1 MVEFSTTTKRERE
14 RQQRAQDREAS
25 VVGKSHANGVTHR
38 QSVQLCVV
46 AFTRD
51 KRRRAQRNG
60 VCANA
65 FAIVG
70 GCCVYAGQKN
80 PHKWLVVGGES
91 VAQRV
96 DLGKSESWL
105 VFVSFPA
112 FWATKWSKLIE
123 ENELVSSSQMVPL
136 EHLLLC

>member
-1 MVEFSTTTKRERE
+1 MGFV
-14 RQQRAQDREAS
+14 QM
-25 VVGKSHANGVTHR
+25 HL
-38 QSVQLCVV
+38 QSSAVV
-46 AFTRD
+46 A
-51 KRRRAQRNG
+51 
-60 VCANA
+60 C
-65 FAIVG
+65 
-70 GCCVYAGQKN
+70 YAGQKN